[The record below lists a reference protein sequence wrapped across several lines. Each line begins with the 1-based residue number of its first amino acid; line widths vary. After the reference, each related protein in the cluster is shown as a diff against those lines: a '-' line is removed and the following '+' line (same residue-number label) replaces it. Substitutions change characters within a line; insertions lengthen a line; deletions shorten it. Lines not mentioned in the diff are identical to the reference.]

1 MSVPHDVI
9 VNNPSTASPDP
20 VRPLSVGRWFPIFT
34 SCLVAWLLA
43 SQTTTPARALSEL
56 ELKVELE
63 QLVKSGAPGAIAFLR
78 SNGRATIESAG
89 VADRKSGRAP
99 ERSDV
104 WRIASVTKV
113 VTAAIV
119 LKLAHDKKINLD
131 AKLATLL
138 PGVMP
143 RADKVTVRQLLT
155 HTSGIPDYAADPIDP
170 LQVSASVLHD
180 RLSISRTVEGQL
192 KAANAGDW
200 SPQYRGTHRYSN
212 TNYVLLGLILEK
224 ITGRSYHDLVDGL
237 IIGPLKLHHTGF
249 PDDAGRL
256 PDPHLS
262 GYVAGDGPD
271 GPFTD
276 QSRPVEVTEHT
287 YFLGADGGLYS
298 SVDDL
303 SRMLDALWNYEIVDD
318 HTFQSMFEKLVP
330 DHDGFYSY
338 GEGIMAVTLG
348 CGVKIFGHE
357 GRDLGVVTQVFVTA
371 DNSKQFILAVN
382 TALDAVPAVEAQ
394 IYELQSKVFCG
405 S

>member
-1 MSVPHDVI
+1 MIGS
-9 VNNPSTASPDP
+9 
-20 VRPLSVGRWFPIFT
+20 G
-34 SCLVAWLLA
+34 LLA
-43 SQTTTPARALSEL
+43 ILALATQPADPARALTQV
-56 ELKVELE
+56 ELKVELDSM
-63 QLVKSGAPGAIAFLR
+63 VRNGAPGAIAYLKNR
-78 SNGRATIESAG
+78 GRVSFEVSG
-89 VADRKSGRAP
+89 FADLKSRRRP
-99 ERSDV
+99 ERDDV

-119 LKLAHDKKINLD
+119 LRLAHDKTLSLD
-131 AKLATLL
+131 ATVGSLI
-138 PGVMP
+138 PDVMP
-143 RADKVTVRQLLT
+143 RAANVTVRQLLT
-155 HTSGIPDYAADPIDP
+155 HTSGIPDYAADPVDP
-170 LQVSASVLHD
+170 LQVSAGLLRD
-180 RLSISRTVEGQL
+180 RLSVPRTVEGQL
-192 KAANAGDW
+192 KAADNGDW
-200 SPQYRGTHRYSN
+200 TTGDRSTHRYSN

-224 ITGRSYHDLVDGL
+224 VTGRSYHDLVDAL
-237 IIGPLKLHHTGF
+237 IIGPLRLRRTGF
-249 PDDAGRL
+249 PDAVGRL
-256 PDPHLS
+256 PAPRLTA
-262 GYVAGDGPD
+262 YVPGDGPE

-276 QSRPVEVTEHT
+276 QTRPVDVTEHT

-318 HTFQSMFEKLVP
+318 HTFQSMFERLVP

-348 CGVKIFGHE
+348 CGVQIFGHE